1 MEITIDASWSILVGL
16 LMIRIGAITLSTPLD
31 GMGQIPV
38 MVKSLLVFICA
49 AMLVTNLDLVN
60 KVTMPSN
67 VMQLGVMALQE
78 IALSLCL
85 AVGMHAATS
94 VFIMAGRVIDNQAGF
109 SAAAVFNP
117 ATNMDD
123 SLIGTVLTCV
133 AVICFFALN
142 FHLIM
147 LKGIIYSIESMP
159 PGKISFNG
167 DLSPLIKQIGIMF
180 GFGLTI
186 AAPTIFVLFLMDC
199 VIGIA
204 AKTMPQMNIYFVSLP
219 IKIFFALLILGVSV
233 LLLQNIIYK
242 VFMNVFGYW
251 DVFLKNSA
259 T

>member
-1 MEITIDASWSILVGL
+1 
-16 LMIRIGAITLSTPLD
+16 MIRIGAITLSTPLD

-60 KVTMPSN
+60 KVTMPN
-67 VMQLGVMALQE
+67 NLMQLGIMALQE
-78 IALSLCL
+78 ITLSLCL

-123 SLIGTVLTCV
+123 SLIGTVLTAV
-133 AVICFFALN
+133 AVICFFALD
-142 FHLIM
+142 FHLVM

-159 PGKISFNG
+159 PGKVSLNS
-167 DLSPLIKQIGIMF
+167 DLNPLVKQIGVMF

-186 AAPTIFVLFLMDC
+186 AAPTVFVLFMMDC
-199 VIGIA
+199 IIGIV

-219 IKIFFALLILGVSV
+219 IKIFFALGILGATV

-242 VFMNVFGYW
+242 IFM
-251 DVFLKNSA
+251 DVFSCWDAFLKSSVI
-259 T
+259 